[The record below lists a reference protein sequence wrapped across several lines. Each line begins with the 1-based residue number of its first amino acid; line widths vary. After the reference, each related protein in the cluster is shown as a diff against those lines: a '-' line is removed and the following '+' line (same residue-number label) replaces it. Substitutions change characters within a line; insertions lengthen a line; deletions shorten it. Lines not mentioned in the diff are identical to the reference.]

1 MNIGR
6 PTYFAKVGSRN
17 LIFVQTYNFGKG
29 SVLELVIILFLIRL
43 IFDKKMPLKTIF
55 DRFCNHSWIIL
66 QAFGFLSDVNLNT
79 VKS

>member
-6 PTYFAKVGSRN
+6 PAYFAKVGSRN

-29 SVLELVIILFLIRL
+29 SVSELVIILFLIRL
-43 IFDKKMPLKTIF
+43 IFDKTLKTTI
-55 DRFCNHSWIIL
+55 CNPSWIIL
-66 QAFGFLSDVNLNT
+66 LAFGFLSDVSLNT

>member
-43 IFDKKMPLKTIF
+43 IFDKK
-55 DRFCNHSWIIL
+55 D
-66 QAFGFLSDVNLNT
+66 AFENNIW
-79 VKS
+79 

>member
-29 SVLELVIILFLIRL
+29 SVLELVIILFLIRFL
-43 IFDKKMPLKTIF
+43 IKKMPLKTIF